1 MGWMSGG
8 AGLLLQAVTALPDT
22 IYTKQIVAEP
32 GLWDKITSIAS
43 GVMTIT
49 VIVLTVALVPAA
61 WNFRKSYK
69 KISDMLDKVYGDVNP
84 LMRHASAIA
93 DNVDYISTAMRVD
106 VQQVSQT
113 VAAVNQRLQQ
123 AVGAAEERINQ
134 LNALLDVVQEEA
146 ESAFVTTASTIRGVQ
161 TGINQAF
168 DEEDWR
174 NRARVSDP
182 EMDQDDEREQQ
193 YDLLTAALIGA
204 AVGAGITLLLRRGP
218 SGRRPVGHL
227 AGYAGRGAALAGL
240 AGLEGAKWAGSRGLE
255 GARWA
260 GGRAA
265 EGARW
270 AAPRARRGF
279 RTAVERGEEMIDRIP
294 VDDVVEQVRD
304 YVDTARDAIND
315 VVKDELNDLRKAVRR
330 QRKRIGI

>member
-1 MGWMSGG
+1 MMGWISGG
-8 AGLLLQAVTALPDT
+8 AELLLQAVTALPDT

-113 VAAVNQRLQQ
+113 VAVVNQRLQQ

-168 DEEDWR
+168 DEEDWSDGDYDEARADGWEKPRPRVRPR
-174 NRARVSDP
+174 N
-182 EMDQDDEREQQ
+182 
-193 YDLLTAALIGA
+193 
-204 AVGAGITLLLRRGP
+204 
-218 SGRRPVGHL
+218 
-227 AGYAGRGAALAGL
+227 
-240 AGLEGAKWAGSRGLE
+240 
-255 GARWA
+255 
-260 GGRAA
+260 
-265 EGARW
+265 
-270 AAPRARRGF
+270 
-279 RTAVERGEEMIDRIP
+279 
-294 VDDVVEQVRD
+294 
-304 YVDTARDAIND
+304 
-315 VVKDELNDLRKAVRR
+315 
-330 QRKRIGI
+330 

>member
-1 MGWMSGG
+1 MMGWMSGG
-8 AGLLLQAVTALPDT
+8 AELMLQAVTALPDT

-113 VAAVNQRLQQ
+113 VAAVNQRLQR
-123 AVGAAEERINQ
+123 AVGAAEARIDQ

-168 DEEDWR
+168 DEEDWSDGDYDEARADGWEKPRPRVRPR
-174 NRARVSDP
+174 N
-182 EMDQDDEREQQ
+182 
-193 YDLLTAALIGA
+193 G
-204 AVGAGITLLLRRGP
+204 
-218 SGRRPVGHL
+218 SGR
-227 AGYAGRGAALAGL
+227 
-240 AGLEGAKWAGSRGLE
+240 
-255 GARWA
+255 
-260 GGRAA
+260 
-265 EGARW
+265 
-270 AAPRARRGF
+270 
-279 RTAVERGEEMIDRIP
+279 
-294 VDDVVEQVRD
+294 
-304 YVDTARDAIND
+304 
-315 VVKDELNDLRKAVRR
+315 
-330 QRKRIGI
+330 